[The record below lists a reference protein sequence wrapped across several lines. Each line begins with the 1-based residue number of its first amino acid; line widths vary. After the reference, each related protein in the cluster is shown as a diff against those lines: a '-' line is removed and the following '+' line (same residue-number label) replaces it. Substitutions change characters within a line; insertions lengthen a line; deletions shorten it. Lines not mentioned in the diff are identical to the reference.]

1 MDKHILIVDDEPYIL
16 AFLSDLIKSTN
27 VQVGTALN
35 GALALD
41 YIKSHNVDL
50 VITDIMMPQLNGIEL
65 FYAIKKYDPFIQVV
79 IITGYPSLTTIAE
92 MLEAGANDFL
102 IKPFDASKLKSVVE
116 EAFNRI
122 ERWRTLRHEWIA
134 SRGKQK
140 K

>member
-1 MDKHILIVDDEPYIL
+1 MNKHILIVDDEPYIL
-16 AFLSDLIKSTN
+16 AFLSDLIKGTN
-27 VQVGTALN
+27 IQIGTALN
-35 GALALD
+35 GELALD
-41 YIKSHNVDL
+41 YIKTHNVDL

-79 IITGYPSLTTIAE
+79 IITGYPSLNTIAE

-122 ERWRTLRHEWIA
+122 ERWRALRHDWIA
-134 SRGKQK
+134 SKGKK